1 MRCVVAFALVVALT
15 CGVAAEERLAVV
27 TTTTDLKALV
37 EAVGGERVKVASI
50 APATMDAEDYQPRP
64 QDVSRLKAARLV
76 VRVGLDYDIWFDR
89 LLAQAGRADLMRGRA
104 EHVDASF
111 AIAVLEVRGAS
122 VGPGDG
128 HQHGGGNPHYW
139 LDPKNAEIITG
150 TVLEALGNL
159 DPAHGREF
167 EHNRRAFLQRIDA
180 SLPAWEQRMAALQ
193 GRPLVAYHGGWAY
206 FARRFRLDIAGLIEP
221 RPGVQPSP
229 AHLAGLIRLMR
240 ERNIGIIL
248 RQPHEP
254 ERDGAFLAA
263 KTGAA
268 MVTLAG
274 SVGATPQAADYMAL
288 FDFNVDALASRA
300 SR

>member
-1 MRCVVAFALVVALT
+1 MRCIVGFVLVVALT

-37 EAVGGERVKVASI
+37 EAVGGARVEVTSI
-50 APATMDAEDYQPRP
+50 APATMDAEDYQPKP
-64 QDVSRLKAARLV
+64 LDVSRLKGARLV

-89 LLAQAGRADLMRGRA
+89 LLAQAGRSDLMRGQA
-104 EHVDASF
+104 AHVDASF

-128 HQHGGGNPHYW
+128 HQHGNGNPHYW

-167 EHNRRAFLQRIDA
+167 EQNRRVFLQRIDA
-180 SLPAWEQRMAALQ
+180 RLPVWEQRMAALQ
-193 GRPLVAYHGGWAY
+193 ARPLVAYHGGWAY

-229 AHLAGLIRLMR
+229 AHLAGLIRVMR
-240 ERNIGIIL
+240 ERNIGIIM
-248 RQPHEP
+248 REPHEP
-254 ERDGAFLAA
+254 ERDAAFLAA
-263 KTGAA
+263 KTGAVT
-268 MVTLAG
+268 VTLAG
-274 SVGATPQAADYMAL
+274 SVGATPQAVDYTAL